1 MALAVLTSAGG
12 PMHLAD
18 MGGWIWAAIILFWIV
33 TSAVSALRRG
43 LKQVR
48 TAVPEEIAV
57 AEQDAEQLPQ
67 VRRMSTATR
76 EITDE
81 VRADLTQATTDFG
94 SSTSATGVEAALRD
108 VAADIQAAK
117 AAATLTVSAARAA
130 ATSPAVHVSAGQ
142 ALTGTLASIHDL
154 RAGAPSLMPPLL
166 APTMQQPPL
175 ATAFVGGEAATAFHD
190 TAGLAFAIV
199 AQAVIG
205 PCAGLREEPMQPGG
219 W

>member
-1 MALAVLTSAGG
+1 
-12 PMHLAD
+12 

-33 TSAVSALRRG
+33 TSTVSALRRG

-48 TAVPEEIAV
+48 TNVPAEIAV
-57 AEQDAEQLPQ
+57 AEQDVEQSPQ

-81 VRADLTQATTDFG
+81 VRADLTQATSDFG
-94 SSTSATGVEAALRD
+94 SPTSATGVEAALRD

-130 ATSPAVHVSAGQ
+130 AASPAVQVSAGQ
-142 ALTGTLASIHDL
+142 ALTGTLASILDL
-154 RAGAPSLMPPLL
+154 RAGAQTLMAPLL
-166 APTMQQPPL
+166 APTTQPPPL
-175 ATAFVGGEAATAFHD
+175 ATAFVGGEPATAFHNP
-190 TAGLAFAIV
+190 AGLAFAIV

-205 PCAGLREEPMQPGG
+205 TCAGLREEPLQPGG

>member
-12 PMHLAD
+12 PVHLAD
-18 MGGWIWAAIILFWIV
+18 MGGWVWAAIILFWIV

-57 AEQDAEQLPQ
+57 GEQDVEQLPQ

-76 EITDE
+76 EINDD
-81 VRADLTQATTDFG
+81 VRADLTQAMSDFG
-94 SSTSATGVEAALRD
+94 GAGGAEAALRD

-130 ATSPAVHVSAGQ
+130 AASPAVQVSAGQ
-142 ALTGTLASIHDL
+142 ALTGTLTSILDL
-154 RAGAPSLMPPLL
+154 RAGAQSLMAPLL
-166 APTMQQPPL
+166 APSAQQPAL
-175 ATAFVGGEAATAFHD
+175 ATAFVGGEPATAFH
-190 TAGLAFAIV
+190 TPAGLAFAIV

-205 PCAGLREEPMQPGG
+205 PCAGLREEPIQPGG

>member
-1 MALAVLTSAGG
+1 MALAVLTIAGG
-12 PMHLAD
+12 PVHLAD
-18 MGGWIWAAIILFWIV
+18 MGGWVWAAIILFWIV

-57 AEQDAEQLPQ
+57 GEQDVEQLPQ

-76 EITDE
+76 EINDD
-81 VRADLTQATTDFG
+81 VRADLTQAMSDFG
-94 SSTSATGVEAALRD
+94 GAGGAEAALRD

-130 ATSPAVHVSAGQ
+130 AASPVVQVSAGQ
-142 ALTGTLASIHDL
+142 ALTGTLTSILDL
-154 RAGAPSLMPPLL
+154 RAGAQSLMAPLL
-166 APTMQQPPL
+166 APSAPQPAL
-175 ATAFVGGEAATAFHD
+175 ATAFVGGEPATVFH
-190 TAGLAFAIV
+190 TPAGLAFAIV

-205 PCAGLREEPMQPGG
+205 PCAGLREEPIQPGG

>member
-12 PMHLAD
+12 PVHLAD

-33 TSAVSALRRG
+33 TSTVSALRRG

-57 AEQDAEQLPQ
+57 AEQDAAQLPQ

-76 EITDE
+76 EINDD
-81 VRADLTQATTDFG
+81 VRADLTQAMSDFG
-94 SSTSATGVEAALRD
+94 SAGGAEAALRD
-108 VAADIQAAK
+108 VAADIQSAK

-130 ATSPAVHVSAGQ
+130 AASPAVQVSAGQ
-142 ALTGTLASIHDL
+142 ALTGALTSILDL
-154 RAGAPSLMPPLL
+154 RAGAQPLMAPLF
-166 APTMQQPPL
+166 APGPQQVAP
-175 ATAFVGGEAATAFHD
+175 ASAFVGGEPATAFH
-190 TAGLAFAIV
+190 TPAGLAFAIV

-205 PCAGLREEPMQPGG
+205 PCAGLREEPIQPGG